1 MLTENV
7 FETEQEKRFRIEV
20 KDGYIS
26 LYPPFD
32 CVMADGG
39 YNIGIDRLQTPEK
52 ILGWAQHLAGKGWLG
67 ENGVADFVCEAFSLL
82 GIKPD
87 HRL

>member
-1 MLTENV
+1 MLAENV

-26 LYPPFD
+26 LYPPFE
-32 CVMADGG
+32 CIMADAG
-39 YNIGIDRLQTPEK
+39 YNIEISRLQTPAK

-67 ENGVADFVCEAFSLL
+67 EKGIADFVCESFSLL
-82 GIKPD
+82 GIEPD
-87 HRL
+87 NNL